1 MFKTRRRKAI
11 TAGLGVLVLAIAA
24 GFLVSR
30 TGTVTGEIRDTAIVL
45 SPDHVGAVVN
55 LELRNVGSSEPCDLI
70 VVLTSLPVDALPV
83 DNGRV
88 ITYDGR
94 AIAIG
99 PDGSMPAGLPMVGRP
114 DQINGVTAT
123 PGQSVRPGDVARF
136 QVAFDSTP
144 RTDNGWSSVTAWVST
159 PPAAGPCSPSS
170 DSRIGR
176 AQSAGGFDRRPL
188 HREDTQRVGHRH
200 V

>member
-1 MFKTRRRKAI
+1 MFKTRRRKLIA
-11 TAGLGVLVLAIAA
+11 AGLGVLAVAVAA
-24 GFLVSR
+24 GWWVTR
-30 TGTVTGEIRDTAIVL
+30 TWTVTGEIRDTAIVL
-45 SPDHVGAVVN
+45 SPDHAGTVVN

-136 QVAFDSTP
+136 QVAI
-144 RTDNGWSSVTAWVST
+144 VST
-159 PPAAGPCSPSS
+159 
-170 DSRIGR
+170 
-176 AQSAGGFDRRPL
+176 
-188 HREDTQRVGHRH
+188 REPTTG
-200 V
+200 